1 MSFLR
6 LSPINDI
13 LLYPGRAIVS
23 LRRSLRVASVSLVI
37 SSLVFLVPSGVMG
50 NEYTDEEEEDIPA
63 SSVSPSN
70 FFDSIF
76 SPTATKIRSLIK
88 EQKFTEAISFL
99 IDKQSRLSR
108 RDLEALTAQLRD
120 KFTAEYDNKL
130 VKPISRIDLG
140 NDYDTLKKQFSQIS
154 EFISY
159 DDSVNSRKVFFS
171 VKDAPLERLISDWF
185 ISVFE
190 LLGKKPTLYSS
201 FAALEGIKNSYSD
214 ASKQCFS
221 FLKQNINRGMVS
233 FCYELLHEGSN
244 YFSEELSW
252 EQIKKPDGTNSG
264 RGFKGKFLINLE
276 KKWFVPSSA

>member
-37 SSLVFLVPSGVMG
+37 SSLVFLVPSGAMG

-140 NDYDTLKKQFSQIS
+140 NDTTL
-154 EFISY
+154 
-159 DDSVNSRKVFFS
+159 
-171 VKDAPLERLISDWF
+171 
-185 ISVFE
+185 
-190 LLGKKPTLYSS
+190 
-201 FAALEGIKNSYSD
+201 
-214 ASKQCFS
+214 
-221 FLKQNINRGMVS
+221 
-233 FCYELLHEGSN
+233 
-244 YFSEELSW
+244 
-252 EQIKKPDGTNSG
+252 
-264 RGFKGKFLINLE
+264 
-276 KKWFVPSSA
+276 